1 MTIGHIKASELLRI
15 GDGIRILRKNKGWT
29 QKKLA
34 IESGIHEVQIRRYEN
49 NHSLPRDEQLQKLT
63 SALGIEIDFSH
74 EWRIYNMAGINNYIR
89 IGKRMKQARIKT
101 GISQKEMAIRL
112 GISHSSYSNYENEY
126 REPGINLIYLFC
138 KEVSMTIDE
147 LIRMEFMAVGKNFKM
162 NIDTGKQI
170 KEARVKAKL
179 TQEKLAEKAGIS
191 VFTLQKYE
199 SGDRNPKIESLQKIA
214 NALGIPITQLKS
226 M

>member
-1 MTIGHIKASELLRI
+1 
-15 GDGIRILRKNKGWT
+15 
-29 QKKLA
+29 
-34 IESGIHEVQIRRYEN
+34 
-49 NHSLPRDEQLQKLT
+49 
-63 SALGIEIDFSH
+63 
-74 EWRIYNMAGINNYIR
+74 MAGINNYIR

-112 GISHSSYSNYENEY
+112 GIHRSSYSNYENEH
-126 REPGINLIYLFC
+126 REPDINMIYSFC
-138 KEVSMTIDE
+138 KEVNMTIDE
-147 LIRMEFMAVGKNFKM
+147 LIRMEFMTVDKNFKM
-162 NIDTGKQI
+162 NINTGKQI

-179 TQEKLAEKAGIS
+179 TQEKLAQKAGIS

-214 NALGIPITQLKS
+214 NDFGIPITRIKS

>member
-1 MTIGHIKASELLRI
+1 MT
-15 GDGIRILRKNKGWT
+15 
-29 QKKLA
+29 
-34 IESGIHEVQIRRYEN
+34 
-49 NHSLPRDEQLQKLT
+49 
-63 SALGIEIDFSH
+63 
-74 EWRIYNMAGINNYIR
+74 GINDYIR

-112 GISHSSYSNYENEY
+112 GLALSSYSNYENEY
-126 REPGINLIYLFC
+126 REPSINLIYSFC

-147 LIRMEFMAVGKNFKM
+147 LIRMEFMTIGKNFKM

-179 TQEKLAEKAGIS
+179 TQEKLAQKAEIS

-199 SGDRNPKIESLQKIA
+199 SDERNPKIESLQKIA

>member
-1 MTIGHIKASELLRI
+1 
-15 GDGIRILRKNKGWT
+15 
-29 QKKLA
+29 
-34 IESGIHEVQIRRYEN
+34 
-49 NHSLPRDEQLQKLT
+49 
-63 SALGIEIDFSH
+63 
-74 EWRIYNMAGINNYIR
+74 MAGINNYIR

-112 GISHSSYSNYENEY
+112 GISRSSYSNYENEH

-147 LIRMEFMAVGKNFKM
+147 LIRMEFMTVGKNSKM

-170 KEARVKAKL
+170 KDARKKAKL
-179 TQEKLAEKAGIS
+179 TQEKLAQKAGIS

-199 SGDRNPKIESLQKIA
+199 SDDRNPKIESLQKIA
-214 NALGIPITQLKS
+214 NALGISITQLKN

>member
-1 MTIGHIKASELLRI
+1 M
-15 GDGIRILRKNKGWT
+15 
-29 QKKLA
+29 
-34 IESGIHEVQIRRYEN
+34 V
-49 NHSLPRDEQLQKLT
+49 
-63 SALGIEIDFSH
+63 
-74 EWRIYNMAGINNYIR
+74 GINDYIR

-112 GISHSSYSNYENEY
+112 GISRSSYSNYENEH
-126 REPGINLIYLFC
+126 REPGINLIYSFC
-138 KEVSMTIDE
+138 KEVNMTIDE
-147 LIRMEFMAVGKNFKM
+147 LIQIEFMAIGQSIKM

-179 TQEKLAEKAGIS
+179 TQEKLAQKAGIS

-214 NALGIPITQLKS
+214 NALGISITQLKS

>member
-1 MTIGHIKASELLRI
+1 
-15 GDGIRILRKNKGWT
+15 
-29 QKKLA
+29 
-34 IESGIHEVQIRRYEN
+34 
-49 NHSLPRDEQLQKLT
+49 
-63 SALGIEIDFSH
+63 
-74 EWRIYNMAGINNYIR
+74 
-89 IGKRMKQARIKT
+89 
-101 GISQKEMAIRL
+101 
-112 GISHSSYSNYENEY
+112 
-126 REPGINLIYLFC
+126 
-138 KEVSMTIDE
+138 MTIDE

-179 TQEKLAEKAGIS
+179 TQEKLAEKAEIS

-199 SGDRNPKIESLQKIA
+199 SDDRNPKIESLQKIA